1 MPDDPLAVTADAKT
15 LTVACGDFDRTR
27 RLLDGTVG
35 IEGFR
40 LKFVTMPP
48 EEMFRRAFEGGEFD
62 ISELSA
68 STFLLHVGRGTC
80 PYVGL
85 PIFPSRAFR
94 HAAIYVRANG
104 GIEKPQ
110 DLRGKIVGV
119 RSYLNTA
126 ALVVRGLFAD
136 EYGLA
141 SDAMSW
147 RIGDVDDAERKDIPV
162 PKLEKP
168 TEIMALAYGKTLT
181 GELLSGGIDALIHYN
196 PPRGFTLA
204 ANSPFKRLFPDPSA
218 AERVYFEKTKIF
230 PIMHLIGIR
239 RPLLEEDP
247 SLARKVYDAFAKA
260 KDLAMGDLLSQSSP
274 KISLPWLNDDVA
286 RTIALAGSDFWPY
299 GVRKNEAALASLV
312 RYASDQGLTRR
323 PLAMADLFEPG
334 LLDT

>member
-35 IEGFR
+35 IEGYR

-48 EEMFRRAFEGGEFD
+48 EEMFRRAFEGAEFD

-85 PIFPSRAFR
+85 PVFPSRAFR
-94 HAAIYVRANG
+94 HAAIYVRTKG

-110 DLRGKIVGV
+110 DLRGKVVGV

-136 EYGLA
+136 EYDVA
-141 SDAMSW
+141 SDEMSW
-147 RIGDVDDAERKDIPV
+147 RIGDVDDVERKDVPV

-168 TEIMALAYGKTLT
+168 TDIKALATGKTLT

-196 PPRGFTLA
+196 PPRGFA
-204 ANSPFKRLFPDPSA
+204 PSPDSPFKRLFPDPSA
-218 AERVYFEKTKIF
+218 AERAYFQKTKIF

-239 RPLLEEDP
+239 RPLLEADP

-286 RTIALAGSDFWPY
+286 RAVALAGPDFWPY
-299 GVRKNEAALASLV
+299 GLHKNEAALASLV
-312 RYASDQGLTRR
+312 RYAFDQGLTRR
-323 PLAMADLFEPG
+323 PLAMADMFEPAI
-334 LLDT
+334 LDT